1 MFKEEFEKLA
11 GYEVS
16 YNDYVNIIEPMY
28 MATNLNKSEFVKTI
42 NKKQFALKT
51 RKQLLN
57 EIKKT
62 ALEVENNCGT
72 TGAYEEEKELYTK
85 LVDYAKRFHMSDK
98 VQFNKYG
105 YELPVC
111 KRGCSFP
118 IQAIILNYN
127 YNIVERIDLVEYCS
141 YARHHSIK
149 P

>member
-16 YNDYVNIIEPMY
+16 YSDYVNIIEPMY
-28 MATNLNKSEFVKTI
+28 MATDLNKSEFVKTI

-57 EIKKT
+57 EIKKI

-72 TGAYEEEKELYTK
+72 TGAYEESKQLYTK
-85 LVDYAKRFHMSDK
+85 INEYAMRFYQSDK
-98 VQFNKYG
+98 VQYRYG
-105 YELPVC
+105 YELPLWE
-111 KRGCSFP
+111 RGCQFP
-118 IQAIILNYN
+118 IQATIFNHRFDV
-127 YNIVERIDLVEYCS
+127 VERIKLVEYCS